1 MEDNQPITRRD
12 LEEALDRAVQ
22 AIATAVQAEITA
34 AKAELNARIEHVETS
49 LLTEFQKWAS
59 PVEAR
64 QRTHAAA
71 IRALDVEIEY
81 HEDRLKKLEGKQPP
95 Q

>member
-12 LEEALDRAVQ
+12 LQEALDRAVQ
-22 AIATAVQAEITA
+22 AIAAAVQAET
-34 AKAELNARIEHVETS
+34 KASEERTNARIEHVETS
-49 LLTEFQKWAS
+49 LLTEFLKWAS
-59 PVEAR
+59 PAEAR

-71 IRALDVEIEY
+71 IRALDAEIEY
-81 HEDRLKKLEGKQPP
+81 HEDRLKKLEGKQP